1 MAHWQVYAAVFRR
14 KMIKKPAIF
23 SGLHTQR
30 IQITG
35 QCVSFLRKAAHLWH
49 GRKTEFR
56 KPGCFAGKKYF

>member
-23 SGLHTQR
+23 SGLNTQR

-35 QCVSFLRKAAHLWH
+35 LCVSFIRP

-56 KPGCFAGKKYF
+56 KPGCVAGKKYF